1 VTAGA
6 FVAGDAGR
14 ATDRAGGFLAAA
26 SPANK
31 DRFVVEAVPR
41 DFFPRKPP
49 RVVLE
54 PHVEPCAFEPV
65 DDVVTVDSN
74 VVALTEQ
81 LAPLVWSRDRR
92 VFDGRTGVQPN
103 GLQHVKVAQVGS
115 DVPAWGPPEVVFQSP
130 PQERNGAAPE
140 VDEEDPFRR
149 ASTAKGVGACSMR
162 GIPGTV
168 RPSRTCG

>member
-115 DVPAWGPPEVVFQSP
+115 DVPAWGLPKSSFNRLLRSEMEQHL
-130 PQERNGAAPE
+130 R
-140 VDEEDPFRR
+140 
-149 ASTAKGVGACSMR
+149 SMKKIR
-162 GIPGTV
+162 FVAQVQPKESV
-168 RPSRTCG
+168 PSQ